1 MGDQK
6 NDLNGSCVLL
16 CPAGQL
22 FPDNDAKWKGAS
34 SDIFVKE
41 AVSQKGASSSAG
53 CSAVSYCMAVQHAL
67 KF

>member
-1 MGDQK
+1 M
-6 NDLNGSCVLL
+6 LL

-53 CSAVSYCMAVQHAL
+53 CCAVSYCMAVQHAL